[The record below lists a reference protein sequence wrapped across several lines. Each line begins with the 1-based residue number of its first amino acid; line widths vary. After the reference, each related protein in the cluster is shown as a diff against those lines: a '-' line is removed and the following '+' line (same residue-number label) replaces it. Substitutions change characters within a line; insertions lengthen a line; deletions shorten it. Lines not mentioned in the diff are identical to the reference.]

1 MDRLSDFYILR
12 ITARR
17 SGAFDPAVQMPPLNA
32 HFEWLP
38 IVPMIVYGTISP
50 HSKNKIYIFPAV
62 PFVQHRIALKQPNV
76 EKQQIGQDSFRYKY
90 L

>member
-17 SGAFDPAVQMPPLNA
+17 SGACVPVVQMPPLNA

-38 IVPMIVYGTISP
+38 IVPMIVYDTIFP
-50 HSKNKIYIFPAV
+50 YSKNKIYIYN
-62 PFVQHRIALKQPNV
+62 RIKIHPCKLTAS
-76 EKQQIGQDSFRYKY
+76 II
-90 L
+90 

>member
-17 SGAFDPAVQMPPLNA
+17 IDACVPVVQMPPLDA

-38 IVPMIVYGTISP
+38 IALVIVYDTTSP

-76 EKQQIGQDSFRYKY
+76 EKQQIGQD
-90 L
+90 